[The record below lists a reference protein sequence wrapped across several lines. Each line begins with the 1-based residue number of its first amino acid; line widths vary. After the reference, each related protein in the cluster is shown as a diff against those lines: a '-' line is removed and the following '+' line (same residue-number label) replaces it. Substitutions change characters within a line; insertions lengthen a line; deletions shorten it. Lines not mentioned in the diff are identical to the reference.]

1 MLFRSVSGVEN
12 ILQSLDG
19 ELSSDEVPPGSVA
32 RVIASRDAVS
42 NLIREM
48 QVELDKRL
56 VLERELSLL
65 ITTPSPRVNG
75 AVEALSDPKTEST
88 PLIELEDAPQA
99 SLSSSREVD
108 ITIPSASYP
117 SGVKADD
124 STQETTQHSLRDLP
138 IPTTEAS
145 ELPIADVEKPLPL
158 VSSQKPE
165 PTSSHLN
172 TAEFVPSSES
182 PPIRS
187 TGIVTDA
194 DIIVDTISHES
205 PVHDTHIDS
214 PSTNDTRAMSDPKG
228 SDGVTQKTIVANTIG
243 SPTVEAAASSDQV
256 IQISVPVSPQS
267 IPLPPSQTYSS
278 SSISREAPL
287 RRSHPILNELHLT
300 KHRYNATQRG
310 FRDCHLALKD
320 LKVSILTLTSSDMSF
335 AIQKAVERLD
345 DFSEDARVELEIRIA
360 DEERLVAGY
369 EALLSI
375 PGAISDEVNETDLDT
390 QIRAF
395 VDGTDPTVAKNVQ
408 QFAHKLDDLQHDIAR
423 IKMVVH
429 EASSSD
435 NDDASVSNRGS

>member
-1 MLFRSVSGVEN
+1 MESQKERHAATLSTMSAEIAELRKTLSSERQQTMRLRDALDELSEDLSRESYGRRREISLRLALLAREERFVEGLSRLLRKVKETSTFINTNDPESLNRLQDVLNNTVSGVEN

-138 IPTTEAS
+138 IPRTEAS
-145 ELPIADVEKPLPL
+145 RLPIADVEKPLPV
-158 VSSQKPE
+158 VSSQNPE
-165 PTSSHLN
+165 PTSSHLT

-243 SPTVEAAASSDQV
+243 FPTVEAAASSDQV

-278 SSISREAPL
+278 SSISIC
-287 RRSHPILNELHLT
+287 S
-300 KHRYNATQRG
+300 
-310 FRDCHLALKD
+310 
-320 LKVSILTLTSSDMSF
+320 SI
-335 AIQKAVERLD
+335 
-345 DFSEDARVELEIRIA
+345 
-360 DEERLVAGY
+360 
-369 EALLSI
+369 
-375 PGAISDEVNETDLDT
+375 
-390 QIRAF
+390 
-395 VDGTDPTVAKNVQ
+395 
-408 QFAHKLDDLQHDIAR
+408 
-423 IKMVVH
+423 
-429 EASSSD
+429 
-435 NDDASVSNRGS
+435 DASC